1 MTSET
6 DCLSA
11 LLPRPKVSKFRA
23 TASASS
29 GEPSEKVTPGRS
41 LKVYSVAVAL
51 MVQDSAIQGSI
62 SSVLGFW

>member
-1 MTSET
+1 MTSDT
-6 DCLSA
+6 GCLRA
-11 LLPRPKVSKFRA
+11 GLPSPKVSKFLT
-23 TASASS
+23 TAAASS

-41 LKVYSVAVAL
+41 LKVYSVALSL